1 MLEKIQHKFRI
12 IFWFIKCCGKVRTN
26 TRIILTLLD
35 LVKSIDSFASYNLA
49 SWKAAN
55 PTAIM
60 LGDREGREGGGWERG
75 GR

>member
-1 MLEKIQHKFRI
+1 M
-12 IFWFIKCCGKVRTN
+12 N

-60 LGDREGREGGGWERG
+60 LGDREEREGGGWERG
-75 GR
+75 GRWEMMYLQWSMLVLFVLVTIS